1 MWVMG
6 NQNAAAALHCWGRRL
21 VSSVSPAAK
30 IITGSELRL
39 CRCCCGIVYKA
50 ARISIIFLFLLLPF
64 VRPAARLLASYRTY
78 SLPRSYSPFYHRA
91 G

>member
-1 MWVMG
+1 MNISSESVDADVDVG

-39 CRCCCGIVYKA
+39 SVA
-50 ARISIIFLFLLLPF
+50 AAVGSFI
-64 VRPAARLLASYRTY
+64 RPPEYQ
-78 SLPRSYSPFYHRA
+78 
-91 G
+91 